1 MKNRK
6 ELKNMEDIEFRKQR
20 EEFFRELDKG
30 IRDME
35 QGNLL
40 SCEEAIRQVREELGL
55 YDV

>member
-1 MKNRK
+1 MEVMLTK
-6 ELKNMEDIEFRKQR
+6 ENIEFRKQR

-35 QGNLL
+35 QGKLM